1 MPRGMSFWLT
11 TQQMRDEIKDVT
23 RRLGWKFL
31 KPGDVVNAMEKCQGL
46 KKGEK
51 QVLIGQI
58 SIISIRSE
66 ALNEITQEE
75 CVREGFPD
83 MTPGEFVEMFC
94 KANGCSPGEP
104 VNRIEFK
111 KVMEDSDGN

>member
-1 MPRGMSFWLT
+1 MPRGMSFWMT
-11 TQQMRDEIKDVT
+11 KQQIRDEIKDVT

-31 KPGDVVNAMEKCQGL
+31 TPGDIVNAMEKCQGL

-51 QVLIGQI
+51 QVLIYQI
-58 SIISIRSE
+58 RIISIRFE
-66 ALNEITQEE
+66 ALNEITKEE

-94 KANGCSPGEP
+94 KANGCSPCAP

-111 KVMEDSDGN
+111 RANAK